1 MTLTAL
7 GLDAETARQLDAIRT
22 RGLVPGRVRQV
33 DRNLCM
39 VGTDDGEVPASISGR
54 LRKEPGFDGAAVG
67 DWVGLNPPGQAGD
80 SYTIR
85 FFVPRRTVLSRK
97 AAGRVARNQVLAA
110 NVDFVLIVSGIGR
123 DTNIRRLERFLAIV
137 ADGGATPAVV
147 LTKADTV
154 ENPVE
159 WTEKVM
165 SALPG
170 VRVHTVSSYSGQGL
184 DELSDM
190 LGDGRTVM
198 LIGTSG
204 AGKSTLVNA
213 LLGSE
218 VQRTSAL
225 DADGKGRHT
234 TTGRHLFALPQGGAI
249 IDTPGVRE
257 VALAVDDDALDNAFD
272 DITELS
278 LLCRFSDCKHLNEPG
293 CAVQEALREGELL
306 SSRLDAWRRLSTEQA
321 GNRAALAA
329 AQTRAARSS
338 SRAGR
343 R

>member
-1 MTLTAL
+1 MLTAL
-7 GLDAETARQLDAIRT
+7 GLNSETAAELDAIRAQ
-22 RGLVPGRVRQV
+22 GLVPGRVRQV
-33 DRNLCM
+33 DRNLCI
-39 VGTDDGEVPASISGR
+39 VSTDDGEVSASISGR
-54 LRKEPGFDGAAVG
+54 LRKEPGFNGAAVG
-67 DWVGLNPPGQAGD
+67 DWVGLNPPEQAGD
-80 SYTIR
+80 SSTIGH
-85 FFVPRRTVLSRK
+85 FMPRRTVLSRK
-97 AAGRVARNQVLAA
+97 AAGRGARNQVLAA
-110 NVDFVLIVSGIGR
+110 NVDHVLIVSAIGR

-154 ENPVE
+154 EQPGE
-159 WTEKVM
+159 WSAKVAA
-165 SALPG
+165 ALPG
-170 VRVHTVSSYSGQGL
+170 VRIHTVSSYTGLGL
-184 DELSDM
+184 DGLSDM
-190 LGDGRTVM
+190 LGPGCTVM
-198 LIGTSG
+198 LLGTSG

-213 LLGSE
+213 LLGTE
-218 VQRTSAL
+218 VQRTSEL

-272 DITELS
+272 DIAELS
-278 LLCRFSDCKHLNEPG
+278 LLCRFSDCRHLNEPG
-293 CAVQEALREGELL
+293 CAVRECVDAGDL
-306 SSRLDAWRRLSTEQA
+306 SASRLDSWRRLSTEQA

>member
-1 MTLTAL
+1 MLTAL
-7 GLDAETARQLDAIRT
+7 GLNSETAAELDAIRAQ
-22 RGLVPGRVRQV
+22 GLVPGRVRQV
-33 DRNLCM
+33 DRNLCI
-39 VGTDDGEVPASISGR
+39 VSTDEGEVSASISGR

-67 DWVGLNPPGQAGD
+67 DWVGLKSPEQAGD
-80 SYTIR
+80 SFTIR
-85 FFVPRRTVLSRK
+85 HFVPRRTVLSRK

-154 ENPVE
+154 ENPTE
-159 WTEKVM
+159 WTEKVTA
-165 SALPG
+165 SLPN
-170 VRVHTVSSYSGQGL
+170 VRIHTVSSYTGQGL
-184 DELSDM
+184 DGLVDM
-190 LGDGRTVM
+190 LAPGRTVM

-213 LLGSE
+213 LLGTE
-218 VQRTSAL
+218 VQRTSEL

-257 VALAVDDDALDNAFD
+257 VALAVDEDALDNAFD
-272 DITELS
+272 DIAELA

-293 CAVQEALREGELL
+293 CAVREAVETGDLL
-306 SSRLDAWRRLSTEQA
+306 ASRLDAWRRLSAEQA

-338 SRAGR
+338 SRSGR